1 MKMNKDMMD
10 QVAETLKAGADAAM
24 DVAENAAEAAADAV
38 MDAAD
43 EMGEAAKTMIQ
54 KMD

>member
-1 MKMNKDMMD
+1 MNKDIME
-10 QVAETLKAGADAAM
+10 QVADTLKAGADAAM
-24 DVAENAAEAAADAV
+24 DAAENAAKAAADAA

-43 EMGEAAKTMIQ
+43 ELGEAAKTMIQ